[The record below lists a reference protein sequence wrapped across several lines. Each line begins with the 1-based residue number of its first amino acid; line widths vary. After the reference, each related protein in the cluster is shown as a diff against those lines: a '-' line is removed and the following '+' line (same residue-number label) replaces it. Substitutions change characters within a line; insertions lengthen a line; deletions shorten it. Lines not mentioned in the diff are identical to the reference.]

1 MAHGPGVVL
10 AVLVAVVLASPVG
23 AASAA
28 LVAVATSLRWGTA
41 WLVPLGGAQAVLG
54 PALLVGPASAAAA
67 STLGAAALIVGAP
80 PSPAAAA
87 ALGTTAALLVAGPA
101 GASGVVVRVLATVVA
116 VGLAY
121 GAGRIGRFRVRTL
134 VALALAALAVG
145 LAAV

>member
-1 MAHGPGVVL
+1 VL

-23 AASAA
+23 ALSAG

-54 PALLVGPASAAAA
+54 SAVLVGPVSGAAA
-67 STLGAAALIVGAP
+67 SALGAAALLLAAP
-80 PSPAAAA
+80 PPPAAAA

-101 GASGVVVRVLATVVA
+101 GASGVVVRLLATVVG
-116 VGLAY
+116 VGLAH
-121 GAGRIGRFRVRTL
+121 GAGRLGRLRLRT
-134 VALALAALAVG
+134 LAALVLAAAALG